1 MTGKVARALEIKF
14 ETLMKP
20 GSLIVVGTG
29 IQFIGQITLE
39 ARAHIKQAEKVLF
52 LVTDP
57 ITADWIRD
65 INPTAE
71 SLYPYYQQGKARIN
85 SYVEMIE
92 RILGEVRK
100 GLRICAVFYGHPGVF
115 VYPSHEAIKQAR
127 LEGFS
132 AKMLPGISSEDC
144 LFADLGI
151 DPART
156 GCQSFEATDFLI
168 HKRKFD
174 TGCSLILWQIGC
186 IGDLTFNVGPYD
198 SRGLHVL
205 TEYLCQYYDAAHPAI
220 IYEAAEYPI
229 FDPTIEH
236 VPLAKLAE
244 TQISPIS
251 TLYIPP
257 QTTASLDYEMLDRL
271 GIDSHVLAS
280 APQTINIPAESKKF
294 FDELK

>member
-1 MTGKVARALEIKF
+1 MTGKVARALEIKP
-14 ETLMKP
+14 EALMKP
-20 GSLIVVGTG
+20 GSLTVVGTG

-85 SYVEMIE
+85 SYVEMVE
-92 RILGEVRK
+92 RILCEVRK
-100 GLRICAVFYGHPGVF
+100 GLRVCAVFYGHPGVF

-186 IGDLTFNVGPYD
+186 IGDLTFNLGPYD

-205 TEYLCQYYDAAHPAI
+205 TEYLRQYYDAAHPAI

-236 VPLAKLAE
+236 VLLAKLAE

-257 QTTASLDYEMLDRL
+257 QTKASLDYEMLDRL
-271 GIDSHVLAS
+271 GIDSHVLVSAS
-280 APQTINIPAESKKF
+280 QTINIPAESKKF
-294 FDELK
+294 FDEPK